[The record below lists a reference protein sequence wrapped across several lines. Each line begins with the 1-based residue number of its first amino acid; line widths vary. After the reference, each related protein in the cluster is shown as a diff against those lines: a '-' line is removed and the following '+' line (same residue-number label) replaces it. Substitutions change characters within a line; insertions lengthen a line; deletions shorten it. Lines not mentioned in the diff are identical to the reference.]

1 MISAFSPFFA
11 FLGWPAHNFVNI
23 ATTARAIT
31 TPIKMNTM
39 LLIYAVVSGVGKD
52 KHLRC
57 RS

>member
-1 MISAFSPFFA
+1 
-11 FLGWPAHNFVNI
+11 LGWPAHSFVNI